1 MCTSLDKYQHNI
13 LNKPAEA
20 ACLSEM
26 LATIYEIMS
35 MSHIHK
41 KMLLSYKDILIE
53 SKVIFTLL
61 IMLVYFI
68 LQQYASSLT
77 WPICIASMAKAPISG
92 KHRERNNKN
101 ENITH
106 KC

>member
-1 MCTSLDKYQHNI
+1 VALCTSLDKYQNYI

-26 LATIYEIMS
+26 LAPIYEI

-41 KMLLSYKDILIE
+41 KIILSYKDILIE

-61 IMLVYFI
+61 IMLMHFT
-68 LQQYASSLT
+68 LQQYASSFA
-77 WPICIASMAKAPISG
+77 WSIRIASMAKSSISG
-92 KHRERNNKN
+92 KRRERK
-101 ENITH
+101 
-106 KC
+106 

>member
-1 MCTSLDKYQHNI
+1 VALCTSLDKYWHNI

-26 LATIYEIMS
+26 LAPIYEI

-41 KMLLSYKDILIE
+41 KIILSYQDILME

-61 IMLVYFI
+61 IMLVYFL
-68 LQQYASSLT
+68 LQQYVSSLT
-77 WPICIASMAKAPISG
+77 WSICIASMAKSSISG
-92 KHRERNNKN
+92 KYKERK
-101 ENITH
+101 
-106 KC
+106 